1 MINDFASATK
11 ACMEFL
17 HARLGFQLWMVTRT
31 EGDDWIVL
39 AADDHG
45 YGVKPGQVFRWS
57 DSFCSR
63 MVQGL
68 GPNVAPDVRQVNAYA
83 EAPVAQQF
91 SAGAYIGLPLL
102 RADGSLFGTLCA
114 MDPHP
119 QAPAVADELA
129 MLQLM
134 VEMLSSLLN
143 AELAAADARRRAERA
158 ELEATRDDL
167 TGLYNRRG
175 WSMLLSREEERCARY
190 GHPACVVSIDLDELK
205 LTNDTQGHGAG
216 DALLVRAAQVLT
228 SLTRSSDVI
237 ARLGGDEFAMLLVE
251 CDYYDAQ
258 VLLQRLQAK
267 FALHDVKASTG
278 MAMRKPG
285 YDLHETFALAD
296 AEMYRSKRTRKLL
309 N

>member
-1 MINDFASATK
+1 VD
-11 ACMEFL
+11 
-17 HARLGFQLWMVTRT
+17 
-31 EGDDWIVL
+31 
-39 AADDHG
+39 
-45 YGVKPGQVFRWS
+45 
-57 DSFCSR
+57 
-63 MVQGL
+63 
-68 GPNVAPDVRQVNAYA
+68 AYA
-83 EAPVAQQF
+83 TAPIAQQLQV
-91 SAGAYIGLPLL
+91 GAYVGLPLL
-102 RADGSLFGTLCA
+102 RADGSLFGTVCA
-114 MDPHP
+114 MDPRP
-119 QAPAVADELA
+119 QPADIIKEQA

-134 VEMLSSLLN
+134 VDMLSGLLN

-158 ELEATRDDL
+158 ELEATRDEL

-216 DALLVRAAQVLT
+216 DALLVRAAQVLA

-258 VLLQRLQAK
+258 ALLQRMQAK

-285 YDLHETFALAD
+285 YDLHEAFALAD
-296 AEMYRSKRTRKLL
+296 AEMYRTKRSRKLL

>member
-1 MINDFASATK
+1 MINDFASASK

-17 HARLGFQLWMVTRT
+17 RQRLGFQLWMVTRT

-39 AADDHG
+39 SADDQG

-68 GPNVAPDVRQVNAYA
+68 GPHVAPDCRQVEAYA
-83 EAPVAQQF
+83 TAPIAQQVDV
-91 SAGAYIGLPLL
+91 GAYVGLPLR

-114 MDPHP
+114 IDPHP
-119 QAPAVADELA
+119 QPPGIVQEQP

-134 VEMLSSLLN
+134 VEMLSGLLN

-158 ELEATRDDL
+158 ELEATRDEL

-205 LTNDTQGHGAG
+205 LTNDTQGHAAG
-216 DALLVRAAQVLT
+216 DALLVRAAQVLA

-258 VLLQRLQAK
+258 VLLQRMQAK
-267 FALHDVKASTG
+267 MALHDVKASTG

-285 YDLHETFALAD
+285 YDLHEAFALAD
-296 AEMYRSKRTRKLL
+296 AEMYRSKRSRKLL

>member
-1 MINDFASATK
+1 MINDFASASK

-17 HARLGFQLWMVTRT
+17 HERLGFQLWMVTRT

-39 AADDHG
+39 SADDHG
-45 YGVKPGQVFRWS
+45 YGIKQGQVFRWS
-57 DSFCSR
+57 DSCCSR

-68 GPNVAPDVRQVNAYA
+68 GPNVAPDSRAVEAYA
-83 EAPVAQQF
+83 AAPIAQQLDV
-91 SAGAYIGLPLL
+91 GAYVGLPLL

-114 MDPHP
+114 MDPRP
-119 QAPAVADELA
+119 QPADIVKEQA

-134 VEMLSSLLN
+134 VDMLSGLLN

-158 ELEATRDDL
+158 ELEATRDEL

-175 WSMLLSREEERCARY
+175 WSMLLTREEERCARY

-216 DALLVRAAQVLT
+216 DALLVRAAQVLA

-258 VLLQRLQAK
+258 ALLQRMQAK

-285 YDLHETFALAD
+285 YDLHEAFALAD
-296 AEMYRSKRTRKLL
+296 AEMYRTKRSRKLL

>member
-1 MINDFASATK
+1 
-11 ACMEFL
+11 
-17 HARLGFQLWMVTRT
+17 
-31 EGDDWIVL
+31 
-39 AADDHG
+39 
-45 YGVKPGQVFRWS
+45 
-57 DSFCSR
+57 
-63 MVQGL
+63 
-68 GPNVAPDVRQVNAYA
+68 
-83 EAPVAQQF
+83 
-91 SAGAYIGLPLL
+91 
-102 RADGSLFGTLCA
+102 
-114 MDPHP
+114 
-119 QAPAVADELA
+119 

-134 VEMLSSLLN
+134 VELLSSLLN

-158 ELEATRDDL
+158 ELEATRDEL
-167 TGLYNRRG
+167 TGMYNRRG

-216 DALLVRAAQVLT
+216 DALLVRASQVIA

-258 VLLQRLQAK
+258 TLLQRMQAK
-267 FALHDVKASTG
+267 MALHDVRASTG

-285 YDLHETFALAD
+285 YDLHEAFALAD
-296 AEMYRSKRTRKLL
+296 AEMYRTKRTRKLL

>member
-1 MINDFASATK
+1 
-11 ACMEFL
+11 MEFL

-39 AADDHG
+39 SADDHG

-57 DSFCSR
+57 DSFCYR
-63 MVQGL
+63 MMLGQG
-68 GPNVAPDVRQVNAYA
+68 PHMAPDVRRVEAYA
-83 EAPVAQQF
+83 SAPIARQQDI
-91 SAGAYIGLPLL
+91 GAYVGLPLM

-114 MDPHP
+114 IDPRP
-119 QAPAVADELA
+119 QPVDIVKELP

-134 VEMLSSLLN
+134 VEMLNGLLN

-158 ELEATRDDL
+158 ELEATRDEL

-258 VLLQRLQAK
+258 ILLQRMQAK
-267 FALHDVKASTG
+267 MALHDVKASTG

-285 YDLHETFALAD
+285 YDLHEAFALAD
-296 AEMYRSKRTRKLL
+296 AEMYRAKRSRKLL

>member
-1 MINDFASATK
+1 MINDFASASK

-17 HARLGFQLWMVTRT
+17 HERLGFQLWMVTRT

-39 AADDHG
+39 STNDHG
-45 YGVKPGQVFRWS
+45 YGVKPGQVFRWT

-63 MVQGL
+63 MVRGE
-68 GPNVAPDVRQVNAYA
+68 GPNVAPDARAVAAYA
-83 EAPVAQQF
+83 AAAIGQQVEI
-91 SAGAYIGLPLL
+91 GAYVGLPLR

-114 MDPHP
+114 IDPKP
-119 QAPAVADELA
+119 QPAEIVKEQP

-134 VEMLSSLLN
+134 VDMLSSLLN

-158 ELEATRDDL
+158 ELEATRDEL
-167 TGLYNRRG
+167 TGLVNRRG

-205 LTNDTQGHGAG
+205 LTNDTRGHGAG
-216 DALLVRAAQVLT
+216 DALLVRASQAIASV
-228 SLTRSSDVI
+228 TRSSDVI

-258 VLLQRLQAK
+258 ALLQRLQAK
-267 FALHDVKASTG
+267 MALQDVKASTG

-285 YDLHETFALAD
+285 FDLHEAFALAD
-296 AEMYRSKRTRKLL
+296 AEMYRAKRSRKSL